1 MSELVR
7 KVHTLTRDLLD
18 RDQLIADWRTLY
30 ASEVNHSEEMAKL
43 LSLMHLPCS
52 RPLCSFCI
60 VLKEHEERRQADL
73 DRNPNSPLG
82 DKNHNVVD
90 GDS

>member
-7 KVHTLTRDLLD
+7 KVHNLTRELLD

-43 LSLMHLPCS
+43 LSLLHLPCS
-52 RPLCSFCI
+52 KPLCSFCH
-60 VLKEHEERRQADL
+60 VLKEHEHRRQMDL
-73 DRNPNSPLG
+73 ARDPNSPL
-82 DKNHNVVD
+82 DATSNQVVD
-90 GDS
+90 GGS